1 MQLEALQSIALASAR
16 SRSVDEVLSEITHGL
31 EVQPDVALVR
41 IWLIAPGDICDSCPM
56 LDDCPDQAHCLH
68 LVASAGSSLSGTSW
82 SGLEGDFR
90 RFPLGVRKVGHIG
103 KTGTPL
109 LVQDIPGDDRWIA
122 RRDWAREEKIQ
133 GFAGQPLLFRDQVL
147 GVLGL
152 FSRSSLDDEQYG
164 RLRIFADHAAVA
176 LANARAFE
184 EIAQL
189 RRQLEEERDYLR
201 EEIKEV
207 QAFGEIIGDSDALRA
222 GLQQIELVAPTQAN
236 VLILGESGTGKE
248 LVARAIHD
256 RSPRRDR
263 PMVRVNCASIPRD
276 LFESE
281 FFGHVRGAFTGAVR
295 DRTGRFQL
303 ADGGTLFLDE
313 VGEIPL
319 DLQGKLL
326 RVLQEGQL
334 ERVGEDHT
342 REVDVRV
349 IAATN
354 QDLKLAVDAG
364 SFRRDLYFRLSVFPI
379 EMPSLRERKGD
390 IAPLA
395 RHFLRL
401 CAGRL
406 GRKPPRLSQADIRM
420 LQAYCWPGN
429 IRELQNVLDRAVILS
444 GSGPLRLEGS
454 LPPAAGPDP
463 MSIGKSSDGNDT
475 PRVLTDTEMRLLE
488 RKNLQA
494 ALKAGHGKIY
504 GPGGAAD
511 LLGIK
516 PSTLAS
522 RMKTMGLKKPHSS

>member
-1 MQLEALQSIALASAR
+1 MQLEALQSITLASAR

-31 EVQPDVALVR
+31 EVQPGVALVR

-68 LVASAGSSLSGTSW
+68 LVASAGSSLSGTNW

-152 FSRSSLDDEQYG
+152 FSRSSLDDEQHG
-164 RLRIFADHAAVA
+164 QLRIFADHAAVA

-364 SFRRDLYFRLSVFPI
+364 SFRRDLFYRLSVFPI
-379 EMPSLRERKGD
+379 EMPSLRDRKED

-406 GRKPPRLSQADIRM
+406 GRKPPRLRQVDIRM
-420 LQAYCWPGN
+420 LQAYAWPGN

-444 GSGPLRLEGS
+444 GSGPLRLDS
-454 LPPAAGPDP
+454 ALPPTAGPDA
-463 MSIGKSSDGNDT
+463 MSIKESSDGDDT

-488 RKNLQA
+488 RKNLQG